1 MVTMERV
8 QYIQDIVEM
17 YDNSLYSLEYDEE
30 ETSMSIDALRYMQQ
44 RALNE
49 LWLQLNDETP

>member
-1 MVTMERV
+1 MERV